1 MHKDSTG
8 GSMAL
13 VLEPAWRIFANEFN
27 KSTLQL
33 KEEGGSGPTYIISP
47 TGAKI
52 NRLFVVGVLT
62 EVENVREN
70 EDLWRARVA
79 DPTGSFTVY
88 AGKYQSEGA
97 SFLANADVPQ
107 FVAVLG
113 RARFYTRADTSYTSI
128 WSNEISNTM
137 ETVRNNW
144 VITTAE
150 RTLDRL
156 EALKIAQNAGLEG
169 EALRSFLLA
178 NNVNELLADGIIRAW
193 PSYNGS
199 DVMAEMP
206 PIIASAIDTVA
217 ESHGFK
223 PASEENQVARST
235 VTEGST
241 VQANE
246 NADGQ
251 TVELTNEQQASATTD
266 VLARNK
272 ERVLLTMNELDSGPG
287 VPYDRLIEILE
298 SQGLEEDDV
307 EDAVQE
313 LMDEGK
319 CYEPKLGILK
329 LI

>member
-1 MHKDSTG
+1 
-8 GSMAL
+8 MAL
-13 VLEPAWRIFANEFN
+13 ARDPAWRIFAYEFN

-33 KEEGGSGPTYIISP
+33 KEEDGNGPTYVISP

-62 EVENVREN
+62 EVENVRAN
-70 EDLWRARVA
+70 EGLWRARVA

-88 AGKYQSEGA
+88 SGKYQSQGA
-97 SFLANADVPQ
+97 AFFSNAEAPQ

-113 RARFYTRADTSYTSI
+113 RARLYTRDDTSHASI
-128 WSNEISNTM
+128 WSNEVNATT

-144 VITTAE
+144 VLTTAE

-156 EALKIAQNAGLEG
+156 DALKIALSAGLEG
-169 EALRSFLLA
+169 DALHAKLLSSDVGA
-178 NNVNELLADGIIRAW
+178 LLADGVIRAA

-199 DVMAEMP
+199 DVIADLAP
-206 PIIASAIDTVA
+206 VIASAIDAVV
-217 ESHGFK
+217 EPRGFT
-223 PASEENQVARST
+223 PANEGPPARSIT
-235 VTEGST
+235 GGST
-241 VQANE
+241 IKTNE
-246 NADGQ
+246 LEHGQ
-251 TVELTNEQQASATTD
+251 TSKETQAQEVSPATD
-266 VLARNK
+266 ALARNK
-272 ERVLLTMNELDSGPG
+272 ERVLLSMNELDGGSG

-298 SQGLEEDDV
+298 AHGLEEDDV
-307 EDAVQE
+307 EEAVQE

>member
-1 MHKDSTG
+1 MQKDSTG
-8 GSMAL
+8 GPMAL
-13 VLEPAWRIFANEFN
+13 ALDPAWRIFAYEFN

-33 KEEGGSGPTYIISP
+33 KEEDGSGPTYVISP

-62 EVENVREN
+62 EVENVRAN

-97 SFLANADVPQ
+97 SFFANADVPQ
-107 FVAVLG
+107 FVSVLG
-113 RARFYTRADTSYTSI
+113 RARLYTREDTSYASI
-128 WSNEISNTM
+128 WSNEISNST

-156 EALKIAQNAGLEG
+156 EALKIAWGAGLEG
-169 EALRSFLLA
+169 DALRTLLLSS
-178 NNVNELLADGIIRAW
+178 NVNASLTDGIIRAW
-193 PSYNGS
+193 PTYSGS
-199 DVMAEMP
+199 DVIADLG
-206 PIIASAIDTVA
+206 PIIASALDTVA
-217 ESHGFK
+217 EPDRFK
-223 PASEENQVARST
+223 PANERNQVARGT
-235 VTEGST
+235 VTEGSA
-241 VQANE
+241 VPASE

-251 TVELTNEQQASATTD
+251 TGEVTKVQEPSTTTD
-266 VLARNK
+266 ALARNK
-272 ERVLLTMNELDSGPG
+272 ERVALTMNELDSGSG
-287 VPYDRLIEILE
+287 VPYDHLIETLE
-298 SQGLEEDDV
+298 TQGIEEEDV
-307 EDAVQE
+307 EEAVQE

-319 CYEPKLGILK
+319 CFEPKLGILK